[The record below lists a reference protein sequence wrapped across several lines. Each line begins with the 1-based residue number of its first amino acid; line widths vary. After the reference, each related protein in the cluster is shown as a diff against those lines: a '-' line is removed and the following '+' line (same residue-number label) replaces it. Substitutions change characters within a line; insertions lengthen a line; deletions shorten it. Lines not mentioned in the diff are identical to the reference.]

1 MLPAVV
7 RLAPDRA
14 ALRPALPVN
23 LPPLQAV
30 RLLDQLRE
38 RIRMLHYS
46 LRTEQAYLYWCRA
59 FVRFHGLR
67 HPATM
72 GGPEVETYLTYLAS
86 DRGLAPSS
94 HRQALSALLFLYG
107 KVLRQQ
113 LPWMQEI
120 DRPVPKRRLPV
131 VLSQDEV
138 VTVLDRMQ
146 GVHQLLA
153 RLLYGTGL
161 RITEALCL
169 RVKDVDFSQRAIY
182 VRQGKGGKDRVVM
195 LPQVLVQPL
204 REQLGRVRQVWA
216 ADGKAGCAGVECL
229 CPGA

>member
-14 ALRPALPVN
+14 ALRPAPPVN

-94 HRQALSALLFLYG
+94 C
-107 KVLRQQ
+107 
-113 LPWMQEI
+113 
-120 DRPVPKRRLPV
+120 RLCC
-131 VLSQDEV
+131 SS
-138 VTVLDRMQ
+138 M
-146 GVHQLLA
+146 A
-153 RLLYGTGL
+153 R
-161 RITEALCL
+161 C
-169 RVKDVDFSQRAIY
+169 
-182 VRQGKGGKDRVVM
+182 
-195 LPQVLVQPL
+195 
-204 REQLGRVRQVWA
+204 
-216 ADGKAGCAGVECL
+216 
-229 CPGA
+229 